1 MFAGKR
7 QCQNNQYCLGFGN
20 PIKSRGLKMAATG
33 EETDGRPS
41 WLVRKIRGLL
51 LDISGVL
58 YNGSEEGGEVIPGS
72 VEAVEK

>member
-7 QCQNNQYCLGFGN
+7 QCQNNQYCLVFGN
-20 PIKSRGLKMAATG
+20 RSKVVVSKMAATG

-58 YNGSEEGGEVIPGS
+58 YNGSEEGGEVISGS